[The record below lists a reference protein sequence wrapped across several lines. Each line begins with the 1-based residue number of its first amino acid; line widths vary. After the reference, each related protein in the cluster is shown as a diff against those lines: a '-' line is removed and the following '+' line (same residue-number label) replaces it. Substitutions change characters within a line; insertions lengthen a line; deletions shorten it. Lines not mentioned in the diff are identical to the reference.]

1 MMMCKAQYAQAIDK
15 AIMPGLQGGP
25 HNQTTAAIAVAFKEA
40 SQPAFKEYAA
50 QIVKNAKALADQL
63 NKHGFRLISGG
74 TDNHL
79 ILFETFKSKGILGR
93 DASRALDR
101 AGMVANCN
109 LVPFDTQT
117 PMNPSGVRI
126 GTPSVTSRGMKE
138 AEMVKIGN
146 WINEVL
152 THSKDESVL
161 DRIAGEIAELT
172 QSFPCPGINP
182 QNWSED
188 GGVPSSDVKKQVA
201 LAH

>member
-1 MMMCKAQYAQAIDK
+1 MMCKAKFAQAIDK
-15 AIMPGLQGGP
+15 AIMPGMQGGP

-63 NKHGFRLISGG
+63 LKHGFRLITGG

-101 AGMVANCN
+101 AGIVANCN

-138 AEMVKIGN
+138 AEMVKIGD
-146 WINEVL
+146 WINAVL
-152 THSKDESVL
+152 TNAKDEAVL
-161 DRIAGEIAELT
+161 DRIAGEIAEFCK
-172 QSFPCPGINP
+172 SFICPGMDP
-182 QNWSED
+182 RNWADDASHSAKNAE
-188 GGVPSSDVKKQVA
+188 KQVA
-201 LAH
+201 MSRL